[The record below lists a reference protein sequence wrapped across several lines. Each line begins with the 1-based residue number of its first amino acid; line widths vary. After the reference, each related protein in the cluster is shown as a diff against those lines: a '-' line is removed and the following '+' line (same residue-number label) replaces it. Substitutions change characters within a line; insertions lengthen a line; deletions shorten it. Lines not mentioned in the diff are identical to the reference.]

1 MVSPM
6 RAAALPVLLLTACA
20 AKPAATTTTISEVDD
35 GDPARYPAHYAALF
49 EPGKSWTYHVETTHS
64 IPDEPPDVEKVM
76 VRCKVAGTGAF
87 DGGTW
92 SQIDCDGDFGQ
103 QQPVAGVWVA
113 DARGLYRLDAA
124 PGTAAELDPAY
135 LRMPA
140 APEASSEDIIDD
152 PFGDGPQPIG
162 SRSVSQEG
170 DGWCFELTT
179 EVGDAAWDEQCFGPE
194 GIVKGAVGWSGGSD
208 HETKYE
214 LAP

>member
-1 MVSPM
+1 M
-6 RAAALPVLLLTACA
+6 RAALPLLLLAACTP
-20 AKPAATTTTISEVDD
+20 KPGATTTAPPVDN
-35 GDPARYPAHYAALF
+35 GDAARYPAHYAALF
-49 EPGKSWTYHVETTHS
+49 EAGRSWTYQVETTHT
-64 IPDEPPDVEKVM
+64 IPDEPPDVETAL

-124 PGTAAELDPAY
+124 PGTAAELDPEY

-140 APEASSEDIIDD
+140 TPEATSEDIIDD

-162 SRSVSQEG
+162 SRSVSPAGE
-170 DGWCFELTT
+170 GWCFALTT

-194 GIVKGAVGWSGGSD
+194 GITNGTVGWSGGSD
-208 HETKYE
+208 HETRYE
-214 LAP
+214 LVRSR